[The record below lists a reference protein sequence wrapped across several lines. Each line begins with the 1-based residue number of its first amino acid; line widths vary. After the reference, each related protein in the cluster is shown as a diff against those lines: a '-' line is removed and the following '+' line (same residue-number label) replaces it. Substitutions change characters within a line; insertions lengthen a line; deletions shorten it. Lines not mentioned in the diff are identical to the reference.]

1 MVNSSPIVAHLHM
14 YYMFIDIYI
23 MQSVYWIIDY
33 DRVLLCTT
41 VSTCDRNVN
50 YTHANLCIAN
60 RKYIFMFFV
69 LFFFFRK
76 EREIEQKLLIKI

>member
-1 MVNSSPIVAHLHM
+1 MVNSSPIVAQLHM

-60 RKYIFMFFV
+60 RNIFSCF
-69 LFFFFRK
+69 LFCFFFRK